1 MKPVNAIVACCVF
14 LAVTSVAVAAD
25 WPQWRGPN
33 RDGVS
38 QEKGL
43 LKEWPAE
50 GPRLVWQINDAG
62 GGYSTPAVA
71 GDRMYLLGNEGLDN
85 EFVAARSVA
94 DGKQLWTVRLG
105 KVGNPNQNP
114 PYPGARSTPTVDG
127 DTLYALGSDGDLVA
141 AKTADGKEVWRKN
154 LRKDFGGQPG
164 VWAYSESPLVDGG
177 VLVVTPGGAEA
188 TVIALD
194 KMTGQV
200 KWKSA
205 VPGGDQA
212 AYSSIIATDVGG
224 KKQYVQFL
232 QKGVVGVDAA
242 TGKFLW
248 RYEKTAQG
256 SPANIPT
263 PVAKD
268 GFVYSATG
276 KGGGGLIKLAAEGDA
291 VRAEQVY
298 AEAKL
303 PTAIGGAVL
312 VGEHLYGTS
321 GRGLMCIEFKTGKE
335 VWFDRSVGA
344 GSLLYADGMLYVYGE
359 NGGETALVQATPE
372 GYVEKGRF
380 APPNVPPRDQGKKSW
395 AYPVLANGKLYL
407 RDWNS
412 VWCFDVRGGGEIN

>member
-1 MKPVNAIVACCVF
+1 
-14 LAVTSVAVAAD
+14 
-25 WPQWRGPN
+25 
-33 RDGVS
+33 
-38 QEKGL
+38 
-43 LKEWPAE
+43 
-50 GPRLVWQINDAG
+50 
-62 GGYSTPAVA
+62 
-71 GDRMYLLGNEGLDN
+71 
-85 EFVAARSVA
+85 
-94 DGKQLWTVRLG
+94 
-105 KVGNPNQNP
+105 
-114 PYPGARSTPTVDG
+114 VDG

-154 LRKDFGGQPG
+154 VRKDFGGQPG
-164 VWAYSESPLVDGG
+164 VWAYSESPLVDGD
-177 VLVVTPGGAEA
+177 VLVVTPGGADA
-188 TVIALD
+188 TIVALD
-194 KMTGQV
+194 KKTGQV

-205 VPGGDQA
+205 IPGGDQA
-212 AYSSIIATDVGG
+212 AYSSIIATEVGG

-232 QKGVVGVDAA
+232 QKGVVGIDAA

-276 KGGGGLIKLAAEGDA
+276 KGGGGLIKLTAQGDA

-321 GRGLMCIEFKTGKE
+321 GRGLMCVEFKTGKE

-344 GSLLYADGMLYVYGE
+344 GALLYADGMLYVYGE
-359 NGGETALVQATPE
+359 DSGEMALVQATPE
-372 GYVEKGRF
+372 KYVEKGRF
-380 APPNVPPRDQGKKSW
+380 TPPNPPPRDRGKKSW
-395 AYPVLANGKLYL
+395 AYPVVANGKLYL